1 MKGASIEQG
10 RFDPTV
16 FGAVRRYW
24 IMVLVIALLAAAAA
38 VGYSLVV
45 PEVYRASATVTLAQT
60 QTSRSLN
67 EDSEQYLDSQVLLL
81 QSQVVADRAARFA
94 NAELNANVLSTGDF
108 RGDNQSLKITPP
120 DGSNPGSYGSSLVRL
135 SFTWPNARVA
145 QAGANAVL
153 QAFDDVRVA
162 AINDEAEA
170 AVAGIEKAMADVRTK
185 SERRDLV
192 NQRTQTLVNQQLDLA
207 RRPTIA
213 WAAQPQLPI
222 NGNSKITGAIGLM
235 IGTVLGAGLAYAR
248 ALRRRSLGD
257 RFDPAAIYYEPL
269 IVEIPW
275 ILGRKLSSRSAAAR
289 SLPLATDPQSTRAET
304 LRFAAGYVE
313 RTLSAHGNRLAV
325 AFVSTDTSGARS
337 SVVANLALAVAE
349 SGTPVLAVDA
359 DYTKSSLTSL
369 LLPGSPPAD
378 GFAQVLAGQ
387 RSVDDCVQRS
397 PLNERLSVLGSGHA
411 ETVRPKGA
419 AYSRAVDELIGKA
432 KAAFDLVLIDS
443 PALLRVAEGT
453 ELVANSD
460 AAIIVIGS
468 DERVRDHITMAE
480 RLDLVKS
487 EVIGYIYQRKRRG
500 LRPRRHPRDRSPAP
514 IPRQTESSDFL
525 SWS

>member
-1 MKGASIEQG
+1 MKGTGIDQG
-10 RFDPTV
+10 RFEPTV

-24 IMVLVIALLAAAAA
+24 MMVLVIVLLTAAAA
-38 VGYSLVV
+38 VGHSLVV
-45 PEVYRASATVTLAQT
+45 RQVYTASATVTVP
-60 QTSRSLN
+60 QTSQSL
-67 EDSEQYLDSQVLLL
+67 DDASDQYLDSQVLLL
-81 QSQVVADRAARFA
+81 QSQVVADRAARIA
-94 NAELNANVLSTGDF
+94 NAELNANVLSLDDF

-120 DGSNPGSYGSSLVRL
+120 EGANPGSYGSSLVRL

-153 QAFDDVRVA
+153 EAFEDVRVA
-162 AINDEAEA
+162 TINAEAEA
-170 AVAGIEKAMADVRTK
+170 SVAGIEKAMADVRTR
-185 SERRDLV
+185 SERQDLM
-192 NQRTQTLVNQQLDLA
+192 NQRTQTLVNHQLDLA

-222 NGNSKITGAIGLM
+222 NGNSRIAGAIGLM

-257 RFDPAAIYYEPL
+257 RFDPAAIYYAPL
-269 IVEIPW
+269 IVEIPSTSA
-275 ILGRKLSSRSAAAR
+275 GRKLSSRTATAA
-289 SLPLATDPQSTRAET
+289 SLPLTADPQSPLAET

-313 RTLSAHGNRLAV
+313 RILAARSNRLAV
-325 AFVSTDTSGARS
+325 AFVSTDTGGARS

-359 DYTKSSLTSL
+359 DYTEGSLTSL

-387 RSVDDCVQRS
+387 RSVDDGVQPS
-397 PLNERLSVLGSGHA
+397 PLNERLSVLGSGPA
-411 ETVRPKGA
+411 ETVRTTGA

-443 PALLRVAEGT
+443 PALLRVADGT

-480 RLDLVKS
+480 RLDLIKS
-487 EVIGYIYQRKRRG
+487 EVIGYIYQRERRG
-500 LRPRRHPRDRSPAP
+500 LRHRRHPRDRSSAP
-514 IPRQTESSDFL
+514 IARQTESPDVP
-525 SWS
+525 SWSW